1 MKSLSTRVRRISS
14 WTLVVSLAISAYAIY
29 FSYTTVQIHRGLG
42 TSAYDFGLYDQ
53 GIWLLSQGKTPF
65 VTLMGR
71 NLFGD
76 HTSFILLPLV
86 PLMWVFSSTSLL
98 FVVQTVVIASG
109 AIPVY
114 AFARK
119 QLESDALGC
128 MFACTYLLYP
138 TVSWTNVENYHPDS
152 FLGLFIAV
160 ALWAALSRK
169 WRWYIC
175 AVLLAL
181 LVKEDVVLVVA
192 PIGVWVALR
201 RDVRIGVATIV
212 GAIGTALFCFL
223 VVIRDLTGTAFRNS
237 WRIPFGGFGGLFKT
251 LFTAPGT
258 LLRYLTSDGR
268 ATYLMQIL
276 LPTGGIF
283 FIAPSVAL
291 VGSVVLFANIVST
304 FYYQYQIQ
312 YHYSLVVAPIL
323 VFGNVYAIARLG
335 KSARRKAALVIGVAS
350 IVSALLLAPLPF
362 ARNQLQKFPPSSP
375 AVKAAHELF
384 SEIPSNAVISV
395 FHPLSAQL
403 ARRDRI
409 YAFPN
414 PFQRALYGPDV
425 FAAGDRLD
433 FADEIEYVMLPIALS
448 SESEKVWR
456 AEVHDYL
463 IVASNEWWILYR
475 HR

>member
-1 MKSLSTRVRRISS
+1 MNRLSARFRHISS
-14 WTLVVSLAISAYAIY
+14 WTLVVCAAITAYALY
-29 FSYTTVQIHRGLG
+29 FSFTTVQIHRGIG

-86 PLMWVFSSTSLL
+86 PLMWMFSSTSLL
-98 FVVQTVVIASG
+98 FVVQTLAIASG
-109 AIPVY
+109 AIPIY

-119 QLESDALGC
+119 HLESDALGC
-128 MFACTYLLYP
+128 VFACTYLLYP
-138 TVSWTNVENYHPDS
+138 AVSWTNVENFHPDS
-152 FLGLFIAV
+152 FLGVFIAT
-160 ALWAALSRK
+160 ALWAAFNRK
-169 WRWYIC
+169 WRWYVG

-201 RDVRIGVATIV
+201 RDVRIGVATVV
-212 GAIGTALFCFL
+212 GSIAAALICFL
-223 VVIRDLTGTAFRNS
+223 LVIRNLTGTAFRNS
-237 WRIPFGGFGGLFKT
+237 WRIPFGGFGGLAKT
-251 LFTAPGT
+251 ALTSPRA
-258 LLRYLTSDGR
+258 LLEHLTSDGR
-268 ATYLMQIL
+268 LTYLLQML
-276 LPTGGIF
+276 SPTAGLF

-291 VGSVVLFANIVST
+291 IGFVVMFSNIVST

-312 YHYSLVVAPIL
+312 YHYSLVIAPIL
-323 VFGNVYAIARLG
+323 VFGNVYAIGRLG
-335 KSARRKAALVIGVAS
+335 KSARRKATLVVGLAS
-350 IVSALLLAPLPF
+350 IVSAFILAPLPL
-362 ARNQLQKFPPSSP
+362 AQNQLQKFPPGSP
-375 AVKAAHELF
+375 SVVAAHDLF
-384 SEIPSNAVISV
+384 AQIPADAVISV

-403 ARRDRI
+403 ARRERI
-409 YAFPN
+409 YVFPN

-425 FAAGDRLD
+425 FATGDRLE

-448 SESEKVWR
+448 AESEQVWR
-456 AEVHDYL
+456 AEIQDYL
-463 IVASNEWWILYR
+463 VVASNQWWILYR

>member
-1 MKSLSTRVRRISS
+1 MNRLSSRIRLASS
-14 WTLVVSLAISAYAIY
+14 WTLVVGAAIAAYAVY

-53 GIWLLSQGKTPF
+53 GIWLLSRGKTPF

-76 HTSFILLPLV
+76 HTSFILVLLV
-86 PLMWVFSSTSLL
+86 PLMWIISSTSLL
-98 FVVQTVVIASG
+98 FVVQSVAIAAA
-109 AIPVY
+109 AIPIY

-119 QLESDALGC
+119 HLESDALGC
-128 MFACTYLLYP
+128 VFACTYLLYP
-138 TVSWTNVENYHPDS
+138 AVSWTNVENFHPDS
-152 FLGLFIAV
+152 FLGLFVAV

-169 WRWYIC
+169 WRWYVI
-175 AVLLAL
+175 AVILAL

-201 RDVRIGVATIV
+201 RDVRIGIATIV
-212 GAIGTALFCFL
+212 GSIGAALICFL
-223 VVIRDLTGTAFRNS
+223 FVIRNLTGTAFRNS
-237 WRIPFGGFGGLFKT
+237 WRIPFGGFGGLVKT
-251 LFTAPGT
+251 AFTSPST

-268 ATYLMQIL
+268 LTYLSQML
-276 LPTGGIF
+276 LPTGGMF
-283 FIAPSVAL
+283 LAAPSIAL
-291 VGSVVLFANIVST
+291 VGFVVLFSNIVST
-304 FYYQYQIQ
+304 FYYQYQIH
-312 YHYSLVVAPIL
+312 YHYSFVVAPIL
-323 VFGNVYAIARLG
+323 VFGNVYAIGRLG
-335 KSARRKAALVIGVAS
+335 KSARRKATLVVGAAAF
-350 IVSALLLAPLPF
+350 VSALLLAPLPF
-362 ARNQLQKFPPSSP
+362 AHNQLQKFPPSSP
-375 AVKAAHELF
+375 SVAAAHELF
-384 SEIPSNAVISV
+384 AQIPSDAVISV

-433 FADEIEYVMLPIALS
+433 FADEIEFVMLPISLS
-448 SESEKVWR
+448 SEAELVWR
-456 AEVHDYL
+456 SEIHDYL

>member
-1 MKSLSTRVRRISS
+1 MNRLSARVRRISS
-14 WTLVVSLAISAYAIY
+14 WTLVVGLAIAAYIAY
-29 FSYTTVQIHRGLG
+29 FSFVTVQIHRGIG

-98 FVVQTVVIASG
+98 FVVQTVVIGSG

-138 TVSWTNVENYHPDS
+138 TVSWTNVENFHPDS
-152 FLGLFIAV
+152 FLGLFVAV

-169 WRWYIC
+169 WRWYAF

-201 RDVRIGVATIV
+201 RDLRIGIATVVGSV
-212 GAIGTALFCFL
+212 GAALFCFL
-223 VVIRDLTGTAFRNS
+223 VVIRDLSGMAFRNS
-237 WRIPFGGFGGLFKT
+237 WRIPFGGVDGLVRT
-251 LFTAPGT
+251 AFTSPGK

-268 ATYLMQIL
+268 VTYLMQIL
-276 LPTGGIF
+276 LPTGGVFI
-283 FIAPSVAL
+283 IAPSVAL
-291 VGSVVLFANIVST
+291 IGSVVLFANIVST
-304 FYYQYQIQ
+304 FYYQHQIQ

-335 KSARRKAALVIGVAS
+335 KSARRKATLIVGVAS
-350 IVSALLLAPLPF
+350 IVSALVLAPLPL
-362 ARNQLQKFPPSSP
+362 ARNQIQKFPPSSP
-375 AVKAAHELF
+375 AVAAAHELF
-384 SEIPSNAVISV
+384 AQIPRDAVISV
-395 FHPLSAQL
+395 FHPLTAQL

-433 FADEIEYVMLPIALS
+433 FADEIEFVMLPIALS
-448 SESEKVWR
+448 KESEQVWR
-456 AEVHDYL
+456 AEIHDYL
-463 IVASNEWWILYR
+463 VVASNAWWILYR

>member
-1 MKSLSTRVRRISS
+1 MNRLSARVRRISS
-14 WTLVVSLAISAYAIY
+14 WTLVVGLAVTAYAIY
-29 FSYTTVQIHRGLG
+29 FSYTTVQIHRGMG

-76 HTSFILLPLV
+76 HTSFILLLLV

-98 FVVQTVVIASG
+98 FVVQSVVIASG

-119 QLESDALGC
+119 HLESDAHGC
-128 MFACTYLLYP
+128 VFACTYLLYP
-138 TVSWTNVENYHPDS
+138 AVSWTNVENFHPDS
-152 FLGLFIAV
+152 FLGLFVAA
-160 ALWAALSRK
+160 ALWAALGRK
-169 WRWYIC
+169 WRWYVG

-201 RDVRIGVATIV
+201 RDVRIGVATVI
-212 GAIGTALFCFL
+212 ASIGTALVCFL
-223 VVIRDLTGTAFRNS
+223 VVIRGLTGTAFRNS
-237 WRIPFGGFGGLFKT
+237 WRIPFGGFGGLVKT
-251 LFTAPGT
+251 AFTSPSA
-258 LLRYLTSDGR
+258 LLRYLASNGR
-268 ATYLMQIL
+268 ATYLLQIVV
-276 LPTGGIF
+276 PTAGMF
-283 FIAPSVAL
+283 VIAPSVAL
-291 VGSVVLFANIVST
+291 VGFVVVFSNIVST
-304 FYYQYQIQ
+304 FYYQYQIH

-323 VFGNVYAIARLG
+323 VFGNVYAVGRLG
-335 KSARRKAALVIGVAS
+335 KSARRRATLVVGVVS
-350 IVSALLLAPLPF
+350 IVSALVLAPLPF
-362 ARNQLQKFPPSSP
+362 ARNQIQKFPPSSP
-375 AVKAAHELF
+375 AVTAAHELF
-384 SEIPSNAVISV
+384 AQIPADAVISV

-425 FAAGDRLD
+425 FAAGDRLS

-448 SESEKVWR
+448 REAEQVWR
-456 AEVHDYL
+456 SEVHDYVV
-463 IVASNEWWILYR
+463 VASNPWWILYR

>member
-1 MKSLSTRVRRISS
+1 MNGLSVRLRRISS
-14 WTLVVSLAISAYAIY
+14 WTHVVILAISAYVIY
-29 FSYTTVQIHRGLG
+29 FSYTTVQIHRGIG

-76 HTSFILLPLV
+76 HTSFILLILV
-86 PLMWVFSSTSLL
+86 PLMWIFSTTSIL

-114 AFARK
+114 AYARK

-128 MFACTYLLYP
+128 LFACTYLLYP
-138 TVSWTNVENYHPDS
+138 TVSWTNVENFHPDS
-152 FLGLFIAV
+152 FLGVFIAV

-169 WRWYIC
+169 WRWYVG

-201 RDVRIGVATIV
+201 RDLRIGIATVVGSIVA
-212 GAIGTALFCFL
+212 ALICFL
-223 VVIRDLTGTAFRNS
+223 IVIRDLTGTAFRNS
-237 WRIPFGGFGGLFKT
+237 WRIPFGGVNGLVKT
-251 LFTAPGT
+251 AFTSPGK

-268 ATYLMQIL
+268 VTYLMQIL
-276 LPTGGIF
+276 LPTGGMFVIS
-283 FIAPSVAL
+283 PSVAL

-304 FYYQYQIQ
+304 FFYQHQIH
-312 YHYSLVVAPIL
+312 YHYSLVIAPIL

-335 KSARRKAALVIGVAS
+335 KSARRKASLVIGVAS
-350 IVSALLLAPLPF
+350 IVSALVLAPLPF
-362 ARNQLQKFPPSSP
+362 ARNQIQKFPPSSP
-375 AVKAAHELF
+375 AVAAAHELF
-384 SEIPSNAVISV
+384 AQIPSDAVISV
-395 FHPLSAQL
+395 FHPLTAQL
-403 ARRDRI
+403 ARRERI
-409 YAFPN
+409 YSFPN

-448 SESEKVWR
+448 KESEQIWR
-456 AEVHDYL
+456 QEIHEYL
-463 IVASNEWWILYR
+463 IVDSNQWWILYS

>member
-1 MKSLSTRVRRISS
+1 M
-14 WTLVVSLAISAYAIY
+14 VSLAISAYAIY
-29 FSYTTVQIHRGLG
+29 FSCTTVQIHRGLG

-201 RDVRIGVATIV
+201 RDVRIGVATVV

-237 WRIPFGGFGGLFKT
+237 WRIPFGGVGGFLKT
-251 LFTAPGT
+251 AFTSPGK

-268 ATYLMQIL
+268 VTYLMQIL

-350 IVSALLLAPLPF
+350 IVSALVLAPLPF

-375 AVKAAHELF
+375 AVAAAHELF
-384 SEIPSNAVISV
+384 DKISSNAVISV

-425 FAAGDRLD
+425 FASGDRLD

-448 SESEKVWR
+448 EESEQVWR
-456 AEVHDYL
+456 AEIHDYL
-463 IVASNEWWILYR
+463 IVASNNWWILYR
-475 HR
+475 RR

>member
-1 MKSLSTRVRRISS
+1 MNRMFARVRRISS
-14 WTLVVSLAISAYAIY
+14 WTLVVSAAIASYALY
-29 FSYTTVQIHRGLG
+29 FGYTTVQIHRGLG

-53 GIWLLSQGKTPF
+53 GVWLLSQGKVPF

-86 PLMWVFSSTSLL
+86 PLMWVFTSTSLL

-109 AIPVY
+109 AIPIY

-119 QLESDALGC
+119 HLESDALGC
-128 MFACTYLLYP
+128 VFACTYLLYP
-138 TVSWTNVENYHPDS
+138 AVSWTNVENFHPDS
-152 FLGLFIAV
+152 FLGVLVAV

-169 WRWYIC
+169 WRWYVV

-192 PIGVWVALR
+192 PIGVWVTLR
-201 RDVRIGVATIV
+201 RDVRIGVATLIGSI
-212 GAIGTALFCFL
+212 GAALFCFL
-223 VVIRDLTGTAFRNS
+223 FVIRNLTGTAFRNS
-237 WRIPFGGFGGLFKT
+237 WRIPFGGFGGLVKT
-251 LFTAPGT
+251 AFTSPRT
-258 LLRYLTSDGR
+258 LLQYLTSDGR
-268 ATYLMQIL
+268 LTYLLQMFA
-276 LPTGGIF
+276 PTAGLF
-283 FIAPSVAL
+283 VIAPSVAL
-291 VGSVVLFANIVST
+291 IGFVVMFSNIIST

-323 VFGNVYAIARLG
+323 VFGNIYAVGRLG
-335 KSARRKAALVIGVAS
+335 KSARRKATVIVGVAS
-350 IVSALLLAPLPF
+350 IVSAFFLAPLPL
-362 ARNQLQKFPPSSP
+362 ALNQIQKFPPDSP
-375 AVKAAHELF
+375 SVAAAHELF
-384 SEIPSNAVISV
+384 AQIPADAVISV

-403 ARRDRI
+403 ARRERV
-409 YAFPN
+409 YVFPN

-433 FADEIEYVMLPIALS
+433 FADEIEFVMLPISLS
-448 SESEKVWR
+448 AESEQVWR
-456 AEVHDYL
+456 AEIHDYL
-463 IVASNEWWILYR
+463 IVTSNQWWVLYR

>member
-1 MKSLSTRVRRISS
+1 MNRLHARVRRTAY
-14 WTLVVSLAISAYAIY
+14 WTLVVSLAITAYAIY

-114 AFARK
+114 AYARK

-152 FLGLFIAV
+152 FLGLFISV

-169 WRWYIC
+169 WRWYVF

-201 RDVRIGVATIV
+201 RDVRIGVATVV

-237 WRIPFGGFGGLFKT
+237 WRIPFGGVGGFLKT
-251 LFTAPGT
+251 AFTSPGT

-268 ATYLMQIL
+268 VTYLMQIL

-283 FIAPSVAL
+283 FFAPSVAL
-291 VGSVVLFANIVST
+291 IGSVVLLANIVST
-304 FYYQYQIQ
+304 FYYQYQIE

-323 VFGNVYAIARLG
+323 VFGNVYAIGRLG

-350 IVSALLLAPLPF
+350 IVSALVLAPLPF

-395 FHPLSAQL
+395 FHPLTAQL

-448 SESEKVWR
+448 IESEKVWR
-456 AEVHDYL
+456 AEIHDYL
-463 IVASNEWWILYR
+463 VVASNEWWILYR

>member
-1 MKSLSTRVRRISS
+1 MNGLSVRLRRISS
-14 WTLVVSLAISAYAIY
+14 WTHVVILAISAYVIY
-29 FSYTTVQIHRGLG
+29 FSYTTVQIHRGIG

-76 HTSFILLPLV
+76 HTSFILLILV
-86 PLMWVFSSTSLL
+86 PLMWIFSTTSIL

-114 AFARK
+114 AYARK

-128 MFACTYLLYP
+128 LFACTYLLYP
-138 TVSWTNVENYHPDS
+138 TVSWTNVENFHPDS
-152 FLGLFIAV
+152 FLGVFIAV

-169 WRWYIC
+169 WRWYVG

-201 RDVRIGVATIV
+201 RDLRIGIATVVGSIVA
-212 GAIGTALFCFL
+212 ALICFL
-223 VVIRDLTGTAFRNS
+223 IVIRDLTGTAFRNS
-237 WRIPFGGFGGLFKT
+237 WRIPFGGVDGLVKT
-251 LFTAPGT
+251 AFTSPGK

-268 ATYLMQIL
+268 VTYLMQIL
-276 LPTGGIF
+276 LPTGGMF
-283 FIAPSVAL
+283 VIAPSVAL

-304 FYYQYQIQ
+304 FYYQHQIH
-312 YHYSLVVAPIL
+312 YHYSLVIAPIL

-335 KSARRKAALVIGVAS
+335 KSARRKASLVIGVAS
-350 IVSALLLAPLPF
+350 IVSALVLAPLPF
-362 ARNQLQKFPPSSP
+362 ARNQIQKFPPSSP
-375 AVKAAHELF
+375 AVAAAHELF
-384 SEIPSNAVISV
+384 AQIPSDAVISV
-395 FHPLSAQL
+395 FHPLTAQL
-403 ARRDRI
+403 ARRERI

-448 SESEKVWR
+448 KESEQVWR
-456 AEVHDYL
+456 QEIHDYL
-463 IVASNEWWILYR
+463 IVDSNEWWILYS